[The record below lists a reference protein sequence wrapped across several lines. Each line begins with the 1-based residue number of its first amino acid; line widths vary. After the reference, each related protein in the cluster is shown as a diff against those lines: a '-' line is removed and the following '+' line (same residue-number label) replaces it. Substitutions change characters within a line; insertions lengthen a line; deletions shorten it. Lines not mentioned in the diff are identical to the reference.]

1 MSAKYVSQKPER
13 ALNAPAP
20 EVVRAERIMAETFAK
35 ASALRNLP
43 PQTAQNYGK
52 KCCY

>member
-20 EVVRAERIMAETFAK
+20 EVTRGQRVIAEAFAK
-35 ASALRNLP
+35 SSALRNLP
-43 PQTAQNYGK
+43 AQSAQNYGK